1 MARHVVVRGEL
12 KADQRRAAA
21 EALSQGCVV
30 LLPCAQNYLLI
41 SKSEERLRSVRPA
54 RPGAGPT
61 GLGTADPESSLR
73 LVRDRKEFDALLITS
88 SAAAVKLADAFLPG
102 ELTLT
107 VNSRSGKTSVMMPDS
122 SLIAGLASQVNEP
135 LFLQEILDCD
145 SGSDLAEAY
154 ADQVDLWLD
163 IGRTRL
169 TPSTLVDITGRQPQV
184 LRKGAIPILDVER
197 VLGGKVKLG
206 SGVVFKVLFVC
217 TGNTC
222 RSAMAKA
229 ILERRLPSQRV
240 LVDSA
245 GTSAAPNMP
254 ASEGARRAMQEQ
266 GADLERH
273 RSTLLTARQIR
284 DADLII
290 GMEPRH
296 RQRVTE
302 LVPGAES
309 RAFLLTEFAGPATG
323 PRGQPQAGRADSEAV
338 YDPLGSSL
346 EVFREVAKIIAEAL
360 ERVAQ
365 DIEWRL
371 TP

>member
-1 MARHVVVRGEL
+1 MAKHVVVRGEL
-12 KADQRRAAA
+12 KADHRRAAA
-21 EALSQGCVV
+21 EAVSRGCVV

-41 SKSEERLRSVRPA
+41 SRSEERLRSVRPA
-54 RPGAGPT
+54 RPAAGLT
-61 GLGTADPESSLR
+61 NLGTTDSELTLR
-73 LVRDRKEFDALLITS
+73 LVRDRKEFDALLLTS

-102 ELTLT
+102 ELTLA
-107 VNSRSGKTSVMMPDS
+107 VNSRAGKISVMMPDS
-122 SLIAGLASQVNEP
+122 SLIAGLASQVNDP
-135 LFLQEILDCD
+135 LFLREILDCD
-145 SGSDLAEAY
+145 SGSDLAKAY

-169 TPSTLVDITGRQPQV
+169 TPSTLVDITGRWPQV
-184 LRKGAIPILDVER
+184 RRKGAIPIFDVER
-197 VLGGKVKLG
+197 VLGSKVKLG
-206 SGVVFKVLFVC
+206 SGVVFTVLFVC

-229 ILERRLPSQRV
+229 ILEHRLPGQRV

-245 GTSAAPNMP
+245 GTSAAPDMP
-254 ASEGARRAMQEQ
+254 ASDGARRAMQEQ

-290 GMEPRH
+290 GMESRH
-296 RQRVTE
+296 RQRVVE

-309 RAFLLTEFAGPATG
+309 RTLLLSSF
-323 PRGQPQAGRADSEAV
+323 AGRADSEAI
-338 YDPLGSSL
+338 YDPIGSSL